1 MKNNFDEFV
10 SRKNTGSYKWDG
22 MYQEKPDVSDMTIP
36 LSVADME
43 FRSPNCL
50 YEKLAEYIKT
60 KPIFG
65 YTGQTEE
72 FLQSVVNW
80 NKKRHNWKIEK
91 EWIVNIPG
99 VVNAISAA
107 ISAFSNENEGV
118 IIFQPV
124 YHPFAASIEK
134 LHRNVINVP
143 LINDDHHFYIDF
155 ESFEEEAKKSSNKIL
170 LFCSPHNPVG
180 RVWTKEELTKLADIC
195 LRNDLI
201 VISDEIWND
210 LICKGKTHTIFA
222 TINDEIAERTIVCTA
237 PSKSFNV
244 AGLGFSNI
252 IIKNKELREKFTEH
266 AQNLGVNHVNIVGF
280 KACEILYNNCEEWL
294 DEAIEVICSN
304 QHFVKEFFEENYPSI
319 KTNDPEGT
327 YLMWI
332 DFNALNKSREELEQL
347 LLDADFF
354 PSKGHVFGEE
364 GEGYERINVAIP
376 RKNLEY
382 MLNRLIEKLK

>member
-1 MKNNFDEFV
+1 MKSNFDEFI

-22 MYQEKPDVSDMTIP
+22 MYNEKLDVSNMTIP

-65 YTGQTEE
+65 YTGQTDE
-72 FLQSVVNW
+72 FLESVVNW
-80 NKKRHNWKIEK
+80 NRKRHNWKIEK
-91 EWIVNIPG
+91 EWIVNTAG
-99 VVNAISAA
+99 VVNAISAS
-107 ISAFSNENEGV
+107 ISAFSKENEGV

-124 YHPFAASIEK
+124 YHPFVVSIEK
-134 LHRNVINVP
+134 LNRKVINVP
-143 LINDDHHFYIDF
+143 LINSNYHFYIDF
-155 ESFEEEAKKSSNKIL
+155 DAFEEEAKKSENKIL

-180 RVWTKEELTKLADIC
+180 RVWTKDELQKLSDIC
-195 LRNDLI
+195 LKNDLI

-210 LICKGKTHTIFA
+210 LICNGNTHTVFA
-222 TINDEIAERTIVCTA
+222 SINDEIAERTIVCTA
-237 PSKSFNV
+237 PSKTFNV

-252 IIKNKELREKFTEH
+252 IIKNKDLREKFIEY
-266 AQNLGVNHVNIVGF
+266 AQKMGVNHVSMIGF

-294 DEAIEVICSN
+294 DEVIDVICSN
-304 QHFVKEFFEENYPSI
+304 QKFVKDFFKDNCPKI

-332 DFNALNKSREELEQL
+332 DFNALNKNRKELEKL
-347 LLDADFF
+347 LLNADIF

-364 GEGYERINVAIP
+364 GEGYERFNVAIP
-376 RKNLEY
+376 RKNLQY
-382 MLNRLIEKLK
+382 MLQNLVKFI